1 MREAELSSAENK
13 NESNEITDIQKDK
26 TEGDNLLI

>member
-1 MREAELSSAENK
+1 MRETGVSSAENK
-13 NESNEITDIQKDK
+13 NEGNEITDIQKDK

>member
-1 MREAELSSAENK
+1 MREAELSSVDDK
-13 NESNEITDIQKDK
+13 NEGNDINNIKNDK